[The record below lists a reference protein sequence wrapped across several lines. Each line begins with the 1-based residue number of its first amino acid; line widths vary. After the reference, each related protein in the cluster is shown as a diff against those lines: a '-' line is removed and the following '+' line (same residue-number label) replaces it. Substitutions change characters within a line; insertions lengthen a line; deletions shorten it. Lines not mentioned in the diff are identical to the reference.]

1 MTMLKTKKQEKT
13 SIVNI
18 ASAIEEIK
26 KGNPII
32 VTDSQDR
39 EDEGDLVIAAE
50 NATPEIVNF
59 MATHGKGLICVPITR
74 ARAQE
79 LDLTPMVKNNQDIR
93 RTAFTISV
101 DAKQNTSTGISA
113 YDRSCT
119 IQLLANP
126 EAKENDFIRPGHIF
140 PLVGKEGGVLVRAG
154 HTEAS
159 LDLMRLAN
167 KKHAAVICEI
177 MKNDGTMAR
186 MPDLIEFASQHNL
199 KIVTI
204 QDIIQYRYT
213 SEVMVEEVARSKLP
227 TKFGDFESIAFES
240 KIDGKNHIALLMGTI
255 NPDEP
260 TLVRVHSECITGDVF
275 HSLRCDCGLQ
285 LDGALKKIASNG
297 KGLLIYMRQEGRG
310 IGMVNKLRAY
320 KYQEEGFDTVEAN
333 QKLGF
338 PPDLRDYGIGAQILS
353 TLGVK
358 KMCLMTNN
366 PRKVVGLEGY
376 GITLVERLPLIIER
390 NTHNEKYL
398 STKANKLGHL
408 LNE

>member
-1 MTMLKTKKQEKT
+1 MPIIKKKKRVQAL
-13 SIVNI
+13 IVSVE
-18 ASAIEEIK
+18 SAIKEVK

-32 VTDSQDR
+32 VTDSR
-39 EDEGDLVIAAE
+39 ERENEGDLVVAAE
-50 NATPEIVNF
+50 NATPEIINF
-59 MATHGKGLICVPITR
+59 MATYGKGLICVPITQ

-93 RTAFTISV
+93 RTAFTVSV

-113 YDRSCT
+113 YDRSHT
-119 IQLLANP
+119 IKLLTNP
-126 EAKENDFIRPGHIF
+126 EARENDFLRPGHIF

-159 LDLMRLAN
+159 LDLMKLAN
-167 KKHAAVICEI
+167 KKNVAVICEI
-177 MKNDGTMAR
+177 MKSDGTMAR
-186 MPDLIEFASQHNL
+186 MPDLVKFAQKHHL
-199 KIVTI
+199 KILTI
-204 QDIIQYRYT
+204 QDLIQYRYT
-213 SEVMVEEVARSKLP
+213 SEVMVEEVARSQLP

-240 KIDGKNHIALLMGTI
+240 KIDGKNHMALLMGSI
-255 NPDEP
+255 NPAET

-285 LDGALKKIASNG
+285 LEEALKRIASYG
-297 KGLLIYMRQEGRG
+297 SGLLIYMRQEGRG

-320 KYQEEGFDTVEAN
+320 KYQEKGFDTVEAN

-376 GITLVERLPLIIER
+376 GIKLVERLPLIIER